1 MKKYPIFR
9 LYKIKYY
16 DRKYNIIIYNII
28 LNMSSSKNSDKNQ
41 PILIYDYYD
50 TNIYNPYEKDLE
62 KNGYIKIP
70 FQNSK
75 STIQP
80 NLILPNNEK
89 YKIENIYFYK
99 KKLELD
105 IVKEEY
111 NGELIIEHSPITNGE
126 KKVYVCILLKTRPN
140 IYEDS
145 DIDKIIKKSFSDKMK
160 LNLNNFIENMNSSCL
175 VNKDNNIFIFK
186 TPLLISSKFD
196 EFSDVEKTILPK
208 FDKNELKIIQTQS
221 SSPSGE
227 SKTKK
232 TDSIK
237 ESFKE
242 GLAVGEDVFI
252 DCNPVDSSDTTVS
265 MVPVNSDSLIDPSA
279 VVFMSTIQNFF
290 IFIVLLIIISV
301 SVPSIYKN
309 VIMGFVEKVYANKP
323 NKNNYLFSVDMI
335 ILVVL
340 FGIFFGLLVDG
351 VSNNNKLQ
359 TSIGIFF
366 FICFTLIILI
376 MTVLKIMSKENY
388 NFLDDFTNNATGPS
402 AFDISLEMFLQ
413 SLMYILSIFKDGWN
427 LLFLVLSEIFYFLF
441 SHYYLNYDI
450 NDKSNTFYYFSLTFF
465 VIFVSVVIIR
475 IFKSDI

>member
-1 MKKYPIFR
+1 
-9 LYKIKYY
+9 
-16 DRKYNIIIYNII
+16 
-28 LNMSSSKNSDKNQ
+28 MSSSKNSDTNQ

-99 KKLELD
+99 KNLELD
-105 IVKEEY
+105 IVKDEY

-186 TPLLISSKFD
+186 TPLLISSNFN
-196 EFSDVEKTILPK
+196 EFSDIEKSILPK

-227 SKTKK
+227 LKTKK
-232 TDSIK
+232 TDSI
-237 ESFKE
+237 KE

-279 VVFMSTIQNFF
+279 VVFMSTVQNFF

-309 VIMGFVEKVYANKP
+309 VIMKFVENVYADKP
-323 NKNNYLFSVDMI
+323 NKSNYLFSVDII
-335 ILVVL
+335 ILIVL
-340 FGIFFGLLVDG
+340 FIIFFGLLVDG

-376 MTVLKIMSKENY
+376 MTVLKIMSKDSY

-402 AFDISLEMFLQ
+402 AFDISLEMFFQ
-413 SLMYILSIFKDGWN
+413 SLMYIFSIFKDGWN

-441 SHYYLNYDI
+441 SHYYLNFNI
-450 NDKSNTFYYFSLTFF
+450 NDKKNSFYYVSLTFF

>member
-1 MKKYPIFR
+1 
-9 LYKIKYY
+9 
-16 DRKYNIIIYNII
+16 
-28 LNMSSSKNSDKNQ
+28 MSSSNNRDTNQ

-99 KKLELD
+99 KNIELD
-105 IVKEEY
+105 IVKDEY
-111 NGELIIEHSPITNGE
+111 NGELIIEHKPITNGE

-186 TPLLISSKFD
+186 TPLLISSNFD
-196 EFSDVEKTILPK
+196 EFSDIEKSILPK
-208 FDKNELKIIQTQS
+208 FDKNELQIIQIQPSTQS
-221 SSPSGE
+221 GE
-227 SKTKK
+227 IKTKK
-232 TDSIK
+232 MDSIK
-237 ESFKE
+237 E
-242 GLAVGEDVFI
+242 GLTVGEDVFI

-265 MVPVNSDSLIDPSA
+265 MVPVNSESLIDPSA
-279 VVFMSTIQNFF
+279 VIFMSTIQNFF

-309 VIMGFVEKVYANKP
+309 IIMGFVEKVYADKP
-323 NKNNYLFSVDMI
+323 NKSNYLFSVDII
-335 ILVVL
+335 ILIVL
-340 FGIFFGLLVDG
+340 FSIFFGLLVDG

-376 MTVLKIMSKENY
+376 MTVLKIMSKDKY

-402 AFDISLEMFLQ
+402 VFDISLEMFLQ

-441 SHYYLNYDI
+441 SHYYLNFNI
-450 NDKSNTFYYFSLTFF
+450 SDKKNSFYYVSLTFF
-465 VIFVSVVIIR
+465 VIFVSIVIIR